1 MTWNSQ
7 IQLYGTFFLKI
18 SKLCSKEAA
27 IIVPTA
33 HIGKIKP
40 RNTDTDQK
48 SCSYCIIEP
57 DIYFKTQQLGLF
69 SLIIK
74 LLNKNLNISKLMV
87 IVGKPEMLPRS
98 VWVYFNAKVKQ
109 TQSLLHTFLV
119 FMQSESR
126 HAT

>member
-1 MTWNSQ
+1 MA
-7 IQLYGTFFLKI
+7 LFFLKI

-27 IIVPTA
+27 IIVPTV

-48 SCSYCIIEP
+48 SCSYCIIEL
-57 DIYFKTQQLGLF
+57 DIYFKTPQVGFF

-74 LLNKNLNISKLMV
+74 LLNKNPNISKLMA
-87 IVGKPEMLPRS
+87 IVGKPGMLPRS
-98 VWVYFNAKVKQ
+98 VWVYFNVKVKQ
-109 TQSLLHTFLV
+109 TQSLLHAFLV
-119 FMQSESR
+119 FMQSKSR